1 MTKEEMTRGELKQ
14 LVDDNS
20 GGGVSWVDYT
30 AVSSR
35 LTPEPWNGKPG
46 DGLLKIRKFC
56 SKKFLEVCII
66 KGRAMYYG
74 LYNSNTATQCT
85 CIHYPVDQLQHS
97 LILQREFIH
106 FCIRI
111 STCVADTIFCLSTY
125 IDFQRSLILQREFL
139 YKNFNLWS

>member
-14 LVDDNS
+14 LHVVDDNS
-20 GGGVSWVDYT
+20 GGASWVDYT
-30 AVSSR
+30 AVSCR

-56 SKKFLEVCII
+56 SEKFLVVCII
-66 KGRAMYYG
+66 KGRAMYYS
-74 LYNSNTATQCT
+74 LYNSNIHVATQCT
-85 CIHYPVDQLQHS
+85 CIHYSVDQPQHS

-111 STCVADTIFCLSTY
+111 STHVADTIFCFSTY
-125 IDFQRSLILQREFL
+125 LFL
-139 YKNFNLWS
+139 CTR